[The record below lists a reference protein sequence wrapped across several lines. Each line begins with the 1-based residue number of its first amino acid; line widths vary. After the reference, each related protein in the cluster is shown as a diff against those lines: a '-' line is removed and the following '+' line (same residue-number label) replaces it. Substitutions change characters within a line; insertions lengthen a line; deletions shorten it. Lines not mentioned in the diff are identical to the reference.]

1 MIHFILCTFLSIP
14 KCLGK
19 HFYVFIQLQIGHILR
34 AISFL
39 LTDWLE
45 SQNYFYDVGCIVICI
60 NSKFVSDSDMGAI

>member
-1 MIHFILCTFLSIP
+1 MWFISFCVHFLVFQ
-14 KCLGK
+14 CLGK

-34 AISFL
+34 ATSFL

-45 SQNYFYDVGCIVICI
+45 AQNYFYDVGCIVICI

>member
-45 SQNYFYDVGCIVICI
+45 AQNYFYDVGCIVICI